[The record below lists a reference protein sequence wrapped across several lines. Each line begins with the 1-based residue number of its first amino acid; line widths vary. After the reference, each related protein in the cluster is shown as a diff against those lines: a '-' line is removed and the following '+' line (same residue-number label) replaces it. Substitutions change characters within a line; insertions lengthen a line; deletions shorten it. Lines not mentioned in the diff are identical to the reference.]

1 MKKIN
6 ITYNPYLIKTSVLI
20 EGKTPK
26 PNSRLNFGKIRLQE
40 WANNIADILV
50 EESRDKN
57 FQIEFVG
64 LETDFEDLQAAISEA
79 NDVSVSFIFKKK
91 PSVEEV
97 EHEVNRIFIDI
108 QNGPIEKLRDNSI
121 VEAFKKSKNQLF
133 EVNVVAT
140 MSSGKS
146 TLINALIDKKLMP
159 VANMAT
165 TATIVRIIDTEQ
177 DNFSAKAY
185 DKNGKVIREDSNII
199 YKTMKEWN
207 SDESISSIDIYG
219 RIPCVKSAGMK
230 LVLVDT
236 PGPNNSRDPHH
247 QQMTYRMLE
256 NSDKSLV
263 LFVMNGTQLN
273 VNDEKNFMDYVCD
286 CMAKGGKQSRE
297 RYIFAINKMDS
308 FNPEDESP
316 EDALKQAK
324 NVLEDNRI
332 LYPNIF
338 PVSAQAALEA
348 RTHPLIHN
356 VKDSYANILRN
367 FKEFAFDDYY
377 EYNHLPISV
386 QKRTESMLVKADEDT
401 GIEIHSGIVSIE
413 QAISLYVNKYARTQK
428 VRDLVDTFNNRL
440 NELKA
445 IASLKADIRD
455 NVKKKEELDKAI
467 KVIQDKIES
476 GRSAKTLSK
485 LIEKKELAKNV
496 TKDIND
502 FVDATT
508 NKINSIIFR
517 YSHST
522 KVRKSDAIRQVA
534 EVERESQSILN
545 QLDSHTNS
553 ILERGYRDLYEDII
567 EQYVSYIKDLGLAV
581 TDSKLTL
588 KPLDFVA
595 EDIADVDKLLR
606 SQTQTVD
613 EGKNVTRTK
622 RVSYNEKKTNWFW
635 EPWNWGTDRYEI
647 KWYDKKVTEWEANY
661 VEYVNMS
668 NVVCDYFEPIQ
679 DQLEEARIVA
689 KKHAKKESVRIKEQ
703 LKNFLV
709 KIDQNLQSKLN
720 ELKQSTET
728 SLQTKAEIAKQES
741 DLEWMKGIIERV
753 NGLINF

>member
-1 MKKIN
+1 M
-6 ITYNPYLIKTSVLI
+6 
-20 EGKTPK
+20 
-26 PNSRLNFGKIRLQE
+26 
-40 WANNIADILV
+40 

-57 FQIEFVG
+57 FLIEFVG

-79 NDVSVSFIFKKK
+79 KDVSVSFIFKKK

-108 QNGPIEKLRDNSI
+108 QNGPIEKLRDHSI

-348 RTHPLIHN
+348 RTQPLIHN
-356 VKDSYANILRN
+356 VKDSYANVLRN

-386 QKRTESMLVKADEDT
+386 QKRMESLLVNADEDLN
-401 GIEIHSGIVSIE
+401 IEIHSGIVSIE

-455 NVKKKEELDKAI
+455 NVKKKEELDEAI
-467 KVIQDKIES
+467 KVF
-476 GRSAKTLSK
+476 KTRLNLANQPK
-485 LIEKKELAKNV
+485 LCL
-496 TKDIND
+496 
-502 FVDATT
+502 
-508 NKINSIIFR
+508 
-517 YSHST
+517 H
-522 KVRKSDAIRQVA
+522 
-534 EVERESQSILN
+534 
-545 QLDSHTNS
+545 
-553 ILERGYRDLYEDII
+553 
-567 EQYVSYIKDLGLAV
+567 
-581 TDSKLTL
+581 
-588 KPLDFVA
+588 
-595 EDIADVDKLLR
+595 
-606 SQTQTVD
+606 
-613 EGKNVTRTK
+613 
-622 RVSYNEKKTNWFW
+622 
-635 EPWNWGTDRYEI
+635 
-647 KWYDKKVTEWEANY
+647 
-661 VEYVNMS
+661 
-668 NVVCDYFEPIQ
+668 
-679 DQLEEARIVA
+679 
-689 KKHAKKESVRIKEQ
+689 
-703 LKNFLV
+703 
-709 KIDQNLQSKLN
+709 
-720 ELKQSTET
+720 
-728 SLQTKAEIAKQES
+728 
-741 DLEWMKGIIERV
+741 
-753 NGLINF
+753 

>member
-1 MKKIN
+1 MKNIK

-79 NDVSVSFIFKKK
+79 KDVSVSFIFKKK

-108 QNGPIEKLRDNSI
+108 QNGPIEKLRDYSI

-348 RTHPLIHN
+348 RTQPLIHN
-356 VKDSYANILRN
+356 VKDSYANVLRN

-386 QKRTESMLVKADEDT
+386 QKRMESLLVNADEDLN
-401 GIEIHSGIVSIE
+401 IEIHSGIVSIE

-455 NVKKKEELDKAI
+455 NVKKREELDEAI

-485 LIEKKELAKNV
+485 LIENKQLAKNV
-496 TKDIND
+496 EDDIKEFVVATKD
-502 FVDATT
+502 
-508 NKINSIIFR
+508 KIEKIIWS
-517 YSHST
+517 YSKSQ
-522 KVRKSDAIRQVA
+522 KVKKSDAIKQVTA
-534 EVERESQSILN
+534 LQKECENILN
-545 QLDSHTNS
+545 KMDSRIST
-553 ILERGYRDLYEDII
+553 ILERGYRNLYEDII
-567 EQYVSYIKDLGLAV
+567 AQYVSYMENLGMTV
-581 TDSKLTL
+581 SDSKLTL
-588 KPLDFVA
+588 QPLDFVA
-595 EDIADVDKLLR
+595 EDIADLDKLLR
-606 SQTQTVD
+606 NQTQTFD
-613 EGKNVTRTK
+613 EGHNVTRTK
-622 RVSYNEKKTNWFW
+622 RVSCKEKKTNWFW
-635 EPWNWGTDRYEI
+635 EPWNWGTERYET
-647 KWYDKKVTEWEANY
+647 KWYNKTVTEWEANW
-661 VEYVNMS
+661 VEYVNMKT
-668 NVVCDYFEPIQ
+668 VAYEYLKPLQ
-679 DQLEEARIVA
+679 QQLVNAQEAAEE
-689 KKHAKKESVRIKEQ
+689 HAEKESVRIKEQ
-703 LKNFLV
+703 LKDFLV
-709 KIDQNLQSKLN
+709 KIDHSLQNKLK
-720 ELKQSTET
+720 ELKQSIGL
-728 SLQTKAEIAKQES
+728 SHQTTVEIAKQKS
-741 DLEWMKGIIERV
+741 DLKWMEEIIQRV

>member
-108 QNGPIEKLRDNSI
+108 QNGPIEKLRDHSI

-177 DNFSAKAY
+177 DYFSAKAY

-348 RTHPLIHN
+348 RTQPLIHN

-367 FKEFAFDDYY
+367 FKEFAFDAYY

-386 QKRTESMLVKADEDT
+386 QKRMESLLVNADEDLN
-401 GIEIHSGIVSIE
+401 IEIHSGIVSIE

-428 VRDLVDTFNNRL
+428 VKDLVDTFNNRL

-455 NVKKKEELDKAI
+455 NVKKKEELDEAI

-485 LIEKKELAKNV
+485 LIENKQLAKNV
-496 TKDIND
+496 KDDIKEFVVATKD
-502 FVDATT
+502 
-508 NKINSIIFR
+508 KIEKIIWSYR
-517 YSHST
+517 KSQ
-522 KVRKSDAIRQVA
+522 KVKKSDAIKQVTA
-534 EVERESQSILN
+534 LQKECENILN
-545 QLDSHTNS
+545 KMDSRIST
-553 ILERGYRDLYEDII
+553 ILERGYRNLYEDII
-567 EQYVSYIKDLGLAV
+567 AQYISYMENLGMTV

-588 KPLDFVA
+588 QPLDFVA
-595 EDIADVDKLLR
+595 EDIADLDKLLR
-606 SQTQTVD
+606 NQTQTVD
-613 EGKNVTRTK
+613 EGHNVTRTK
-622 RVSYNEKKTNWFW
+622 RVSNKEKKTNWFW
-635 EPWNWGTDRYEI
+635 EPWNWGTERYET
-647 KWYDKKVTEWEANY
+647 KWYNKTVTEWEANW
-661 VEYVNMS
+661 VEYVNMKT
-668 NVVCDYFEPIQ
+668 VAYEYLKPLQ
-679 DQLEEARIVA
+679 QQLVNAQEAA
-689 KKHAKKESVRIKEQ
+689 KEHAEKESVRIKEQ
-703 LKNFLV
+703 LKDFLV
-709 KIDQNLQSKLN
+709 KIDHSLQNKLK
-720 ELKQSTET
+720 ELKQSIGL
-728 SLQTKAEIAKQES
+728 SHQTKVEIAKQES
-741 DLEWMKGIIERV
+741 DLKWMEEIIQRV
-753 NGLINF
+753 NGLVNF

>member
-26 PNSRLNFGKIRLQE
+26 PNSRLNYGKIRLQE

-121 VEAFKKSKNQLF
+121 VEAFKKSKNQLL

-177 DNFSAKAY
+177 DNFSAIAY
-185 DKNGKVIREDSNII
+185 DKNGKVIKKDSDIV
-199 YKTMKEWN
+199 YRTMKEWN

-377 EYNHLPISV
+377 EYSHLPISV

-467 KVIQDKIES
+467 KVI
-476 GRSAKTLSK
+476 
-485 LIEKKELAKNV
+485 
-496 TKDIND
+496 
-502 FVDATT
+502 
-508 NKINSIIFR
+508 
-517 YSHST
+517 
-522 KVRKSDAIRQVA
+522 
-534 EVERESQSILN
+534 
-545 QLDSHTNS
+545 
-553 ILERGYRDLYEDII
+553 
-567 EQYVSYIKDLGLAV
+567 
-581 TDSKLTL
+581 
-588 KPLDFVA
+588 
-595 EDIADVDKLLR
+595 
-606 SQTQTVD
+606 
-613 EGKNVTRTK
+613 
-622 RVSYNEKKTNWFW
+622 
-635 EPWNWGTDRYEI
+635 
-647 KWYDKKVTEWEANY
+647 
-661 VEYVNMS
+661 
-668 NVVCDYFEPIQ
+668 
-679 DQLEEARIVA
+679 
-689 KKHAKKESVRIKEQ
+689 
-703 LKNFLV
+703 
-709 KIDQNLQSKLN
+709 
-720 ELKQSTET
+720 
-728 SLQTKAEIAKQES
+728 
-741 DLEWMKGIIERV
+741 
-753 NGLINF
+753 

>member
-79 NDVSVSFIFKKK
+79 KDVSVSFIFKKK

-108 QNGPIEKLRDNSI
+108 QNGPIEKLRDHSI

-185 DKNGKVIREDSNII
+185 DKNGKVVREDSNII

-348 RTHPLIHN
+348 RTQPLIHN
-356 VKDSYANILRN
+356 VKDSYANVLRN

-386 QKRTESMLVKADEDT
+386 QKRMESLLVNADEDLN
-401 GIEIHSGIVSIE
+401 IEIHSGIVSIE

-455 NVKKKEELDKAI
+455 NVKKKEELDEAI

-485 LIEKKELAKNV
+485 LIENKQLAKNV
-496 TKDIND
+496 KDDIKEFVVATKD
-502 FVDATT
+502 
-508 NKINSIIFR
+508 KIEKIIWS
-517 YSHST
+517 YSKSQ
-522 KVRKSDAIRQVA
+522 KVKKSDAIKQVTA
-534 EVERESQSILN
+534 LQKECENILN
-545 QLDSHTNS
+545 KMDSRIST
-553 ILERGYRDLYEDII
+553 ILERGYRNLYEDII
-567 EQYVSYIKDLGLAV
+567 AQYVSYIKDLGMTV
-581 TDSKLTL
+581 SDSKLTL
-588 KPLDFVA
+588 QPLDFVA
-595 EDIADVDKLLR
+595 EDIADLDKLLR
-606 SQTQTVD
+606 NQTQTVD
-613 EGKNVTRTK
+613 EGHNVTRTK
-622 RVSYNEKKTNWFW
+622 RVSYEEKKTNWFW
-635 EPWNWGTDRYEI
+635 EPWNWGTDRYET
-647 KWYDKKVTEWEANY
+647 KWYNKTVTEWEANW
-661 VEYVNMS
+661 VEYVNMKT
-668 NVVCDYFEPIQ
+668 VAYEYLKPLQ
-679 DQLEEARIVA
+679 QQLVNAQEAAEE
-689 KKHAKKESVRIKEQ
+689 HAEKESVRIKEQ
-703 LKNFLV
+703 LKDFLV
-709 KIDQNLQSKLN
+709 KIDHSLQNKLK
-720 ELKQSTET
+720 ELKQSIGL
-728 SLQTKAEIAKQES
+728 SHQTKLEIAKQES
-741 DLEWMKGIIERV
+741 DLKWMEEIIQRV
-753 NGLINF
+753 NGLVNF

>member
-1 MKKIN
+1 
-6 ITYNPYLIKTSVLI
+6 
-20 EGKTPK
+20 
-26 PNSRLNFGKIRLQE
+26 
-40 WANNIADILV
+40 
-50 EESRDKN
+50 
-57 FQIEFVG
+57 
-64 LETDFEDLQAAISEA
+64 
-79 NDVSVSFIFKKK
+79 
-91 PSVEEV
+91 
-97 EHEVNRIFIDI
+97 
-108 QNGPIEKLRDNSI
+108 
-121 VEAFKKSKNQLF
+121 
-133 EVNVVAT
+133 
-140 MSSGKS
+140 
-146 TLINALIDKKLMP
+146 
-159 VANMAT
+159 
-165 TATIVRIIDTEQ
+165 
-177 DNFSAKAY
+177 
-185 DKNGKVIREDSNII
+185 
-199 YKTMKEWN
+199 
-207 SDESISSIDIYG
+207 
-219 RIPCVKSAGMK
+219 
-230 LVLVDT
+230 
-236 PGPNNSRDPHH
+236 
-247 QQMTYRMLE
+247 MLE

-348 RTHPLIHN
+348 RTQPLIHN

-377 EYNHLPISV
+377 EYSHLPISI
-386 QKRTESMLVKADEDT
+386 QKRTETLLVKADEDT

-567 EQYVSYIKDLGLAV
+567 EQYVSYIKDLGLAM

-622 RVSYNEKKTNWFW
+622 RVSYKEKKTNWFW
-635 EPWNWGTDRYEI
+635 EPWNWGTDRYETN
-647 KWYDKKVTEWEANY
+647 WYDKKVTEWEANY

-679 DQLEEARIVA
+679 DQLEEARIA
-689 KKHAKKESVRIKEQ
+689 AEKHAKKESVRIKEQ
-703 LKNFLV
+703 LKGFLV

>member
-1 MKKIN
+1 MKNIK

-26 PNSRLNFGKIRLQE
+26 PNSRLNFRKIRLQE

-79 NDVSVSFIFKKK
+79 KDVSVSFIFKKK

-108 QNGPIEKLRDNSI
+108 QNGPIEKLRDHSI

-133 EVNVVAT
+133 EVNVVAI

-348 RTHPLIHN
+348 RTQPLIHN
-356 VKDSYANILRN
+356 VKDSYANVLRN

-386 QKRTESMLVKADEDT
+386 QKRMESLLVNADEDLN
-401 GIEIHSGIVSIE
+401 IEIHSGIVSIE

-455 NVKKKEELDKAI
+455 NVKKKEELDEAI

-485 LIEKKELAKNV
+485 LIENKQLAKNV
-496 TKDIND
+496 EDDIKEFVVATKD
-502 FVDATT
+502 
-508 NKINSIIFR
+508 KIEKIIWS
-517 YSHST
+517 YSKSQ
-522 KVRKSDAIRQVA
+522 KVKKSDAIKQVTA
-534 EVERESQSILN
+534 LQKECENILN
-545 QLDSHTNS
+545 KMDSRIST
-553 ILERGYRDLYEDII
+553 ILERGYRNLYEDII
-567 EQYVSYIKDLGLAV
+567 AQYVSYIENFGMTV
-581 TDSKLTL
+581 SDSKLTL
-588 KPLDFVA
+588 QPLDFVA
-595 EDIADVDKLLR
+595 EDIADLDKLLR
-606 SQTQTVD
+606 NQTQTFD
-613 EGKNVTRTK
+613 EGHNVTRTK
-622 RVSYNEKKTNWFW
+622 RVSYKEKKTNWFW
-635 EPWNWGTDRYEI
+635 EPWNWCTERYET
-647 KWYDKKVTEWEANY
+647 KWYNKTVTEWEANW
-661 VEYVNMS
+661 VEYVNMKT
-668 NVVCDYFEPIQ
+668 VAYEYLKPLQ
-679 DQLEEARIVA
+679 QQLVNAQEAAEE
-689 KKHAKKESVRIKEQ
+689 HAEKESVRIKEQ
-703 LKNFLV
+703 LKDFLV
-709 KIDQNLQSKLN
+709 I
-720 ELKQSTET
+720 
-728 SLQTKAEIAKQES
+728 IAKTKCAFFQNEMCIFCVFFAVS
-741 DLEWMKGIIERV
+741 QLV
-753 NGLINF
+753 LNVLLNGF

>member
-79 NDVSVSFIFKKK
+79 KDVSVSFIFKKK

-108 QNGPIEKLRDNSI
+108 QNGPIEKLRDHSI

-348 RTHPLIHN
+348 RTQPSIHN
-356 VKDSYANILRN
+356 VKDSYSNVLRN

-386 QKRTESMLVKADEDT
+386 QKRMESLLVNADEDLN
-401 GIEIHSGIVSIE
+401 IEIHSGIVSIE

-455 NVKKKEELDKAI
+455 NVKKKEELDEAI

-485 LIEKKELAKNV
+485 LIENKQLAKNV
-496 TKDIND
+496 KDDIKEFVVATKD
-502 FVDATT
+502 
-508 NKINSIIFR
+508 KIEKIIWS
-517 YSHST
+517 YSKSQ
-522 KVRKSDAIRQVA
+522 KVKKSDAIKQVTA
-534 EVERESQSILN
+534 LQKECENILN
-545 QLDSHTNS
+545 KMDSRIST
-553 ILERGYRDLYEDII
+553 ILERGYRNLYEDII
-567 EQYVSYIKDLGLAV
+567 AQYVSYIKDLDMTV
-581 TDSKLTL
+581 SDSKLTL
-588 KPLDFVA
+588 QPLDFVA
-595 EDIADVDKLLR
+595 EDIADLDKLLR
-606 SQTQTVD
+606 NQTQTVD
-613 EGKNVTRTK
+613 EGHNVTRTK
-622 RVSYNEKKTNWFW
+622 RVSYEEKKTNWFW
-635 EPWNWGTDRYEI
+635 EPWNWGTDRYET
-647 KWYDKKVTEWEANY
+647 KWYNKTVTEWEANW
-661 VEYVNMS
+661 VEYVNMKT
-668 NVVCDYFEPIQ
+668 VAYEYLKPLQ
-679 DQLEEARIVA
+679 QQLVNAQEAAEE
-689 KKHAKKESVRIKEQ
+689 HAEKESVRIKEQ
-703 LKNFLV
+703 LKDFLV
-709 KIDQNLQSKLN
+709 KIDHSLQNKLK
-720 ELKQSTET
+720 ELKQSIGL
-728 SLQTKAEIAKQES
+728 SHQTKLEIAKQES
-741 DLEWMKGIIERV
+741 DLKWMEEIIQRV
-753 NGLINF
+753 NGLVNF

>member
-1 MKKIN
+1 MKRIK
-6 ITYNPYLIKTSVLI
+6 ITYNPYLIKTSVLV
-20 EGKTPK
+20 EGKSPK
-26 PNSRLNFGKIRLQE
+26 PNSKLNFGKIRLQE
-40 WANNIADILV
+40 WSNNIVDILV
-50 EESRDKN
+50 EECRDRN

-64 LETDFEDLQAAISEA
+64 LETDFEDLQAAVSESKE
-79 NDVSVSFIFKKK
+79 VSASFDFKKK

-97 EHEVNRIFIDI
+97 EHEVNRIFVDI
-108 QNGPIEKLRDNSI
+108 QNGPIDKLRDKSI

-177 DNFSAKAY
+177 DNFSATAY
-185 DKNGKVIREDSNII
+185 DKNGKVIRQDSDIV
-199 YKTMKEWN
+199 YETMKEWN

-247 QQMTYRMLE
+247 QQLTYRMLE

-273 VNDEKNFMDYVCD
+273 VNDEKNLMDYVCD

-324 NVLEDNRI
+324 NVLEDNKI

-348 RTHPLIHN
+348 RTHPKIHN

-377 EYNHLPISV
+377 KYNHLPISV
-386 QKRTESMLVKADEDT
+386 QRKMEAMQTNADEDT
-401 GIEIHSGIVSIE
+401 SIEIHSGIVSIE

-428 VRDLVDTFNNRL
+428 VKDLVDTFNNRL

-496 TKDIND
+496 TEDINE
-502 FVDATT
+502 FVDVTT

-534 EVERESQSILN
+534 EVQGESQAILN
-545 QLDSHTNS
+545 KLDTRIAT

-567 EQYVSYIKDLGLAV
+567 AEYVSYIKDLGMDV
-581 TDSKLTL
+581 IDSKLAL

-595 EDIADVDKLLR
+595 EDIADVNKLLR
-606 SQTQTVD
+606 KQTQTVD

-622 RVSYNEKKTNWFW
+622 RVSYKEKKTNWFW
-635 EPWNWGTDRYEI
+635 TPWNWGTDRYET

-668 NVVCDYFEPIQ
+668 NVVSDYFEPIQ
-679 DQLEEARIVA
+679 DQLEKARVA
-689 KKHAKKESVRIKEQ
+689 AEEHAKKESARIKEQ
-703 LKNFLV
+703 LKDFLV
-709 KIDQNLQSKLN
+709 KIDRNLQCKLN
-720 ELKQSTET
+720 ELKHSTEI
-728 SLQTKAEIAKQES
+728 SQQTKAEIAKQES
-741 DLEWMKGIIERV
+741 NLEWMKGIIERV

>member
-1 MKKIN
+1 MKNIK

-79 NDVSVSFIFKKK
+79 KDVSVSFIFKKK

-108 QNGPIEKLRDNSI
+108 QNGPIEKLRDHSI

-236 PGPNNSRDPHH
+236 PGPNNSRAPHH

-348 RTHPLIHN
+348 RTQPLIHN
-356 VKDSYANILRN
+356 VKDSYANVLRN

-386 QKRTESMLVKADEDT
+386 QKRMESLLVNADEDLN
-401 GIEIHSGIVSIE
+401 IEIHSGIVSIE

-455 NVKKKEELDKAI
+455 NVKKKEELDEAI

-485 LIEKKELAKNV
+485 LIENKQLAKNV
-496 TKDIND
+496 EDDIKEFVVATKD
-502 FVDATT
+502 
-508 NKINSIIFR
+508 KIEKIIWS
-517 YSHST
+517 YSKSQ
-522 KVRKSDAIRQVA
+522 KVKKSDAIKQVTA
-534 EVERESQSILN
+534 LQKECENILN
-545 QLDSHTNS
+545 KMDSRIST
-553 ILERGYRDLYEDII
+553 ILERGYRNLYEDII
-567 EQYVSYIKDLGLAV
+567 AQYVSYMENLGMTV
-581 TDSKLTL
+581 SDSKLTL
-588 KPLDFVA
+588 QPLDFVA
-595 EDIADVDKLLR
+595 EDIADLDKLLR
-606 SQTQTVD
+606 NQTQTFD
-613 EGKNVTRTK
+613 EGHNVTRTK
-622 RVSYNEKKTNWFW
+622 RVSCKEKKTNWFW
-635 EPWNWGTDRYEI
+635 EPWNWGTERYET
-647 KWYDKKVTEWEANY
+647 KWYNKTVTEWEANW
-661 VEYVNMS
+661 VEYVNMKT
-668 NVVCDYFEPIQ
+668 VAYEYLKPLQ
-679 DQLEEARIVA
+679 QQLVNAQEAAEE
-689 KKHAKKESVRIKEQ
+689 HAEKESVRIKEQ
-703 LKNFLV
+703 LKDFLV
-709 KIDQNLQSKLN
+709 KIDHSLQNKLK
-720 ELKQSTET
+720 ELKQSIGL
-728 SLQTKAEIAKQES
+728 SHQTTVEIANR
-741 DLEWMKGIIERV
+741 RV
-753 NGLINF
+753 ISNGWRK

>member
-79 NDVSVSFIFKKK
+79 KDVSVSFIFKKK

-108 QNGPIEKLRDNSI
+108 QNGPIEKLRDHSI

-348 RTHPLIHN
+348 RTQPSIHN
-356 VKDSYANILRN
+356 VKDSYSNVLRN

-386 QKRTESMLVKADEDT
+386 QKRMESLLVNADEDLN
-401 GIEIHSGIVSIE
+401 IEIHSGIVSIE

-455 NVKKKEELDKAI
+455 NVKKKEELDEAI

-485 LIEKKELAKNV
+485 LIENKQLAKNV
-496 TKDIND
+496 KDDIKEFVVATKD
-502 FVDATT
+502 
-508 NKINSIIFR
+508 KIEKIIWS
-517 YSHST
+517 YSKSQ
-522 KVRKSDAIRQVA
+522 KVKKSDAIKQVTA
-534 EVERESQSILN
+534 LQKECENILN
-545 QLDSHTNS
+545 KMDSRIST
-553 ILERGYRDLYEDII
+553 ILERGYRNLYEDII
-567 EQYVSYIKDLGLAV
+567 AQYVSYIKDLGMTV
-581 TDSKLTL
+581 SDSKLTL
-588 KPLDFVA
+588 QPLDFVA
-595 EDIADVDKLLR
+595 EDIADLDKLLR
-606 SQTQTVD
+606 NQTQTVD
-613 EGKNVTRTK
+613 EGHNVTRTK
-622 RVSYNEKKTNWFW
+622 RVSYEEKKTNWFW
-635 EPWNWGTDRYEI
+635 EPWNWGTDRYET
-647 KWYDKKVTEWEANY
+647 KWYNKTVTEWEANW
-661 VEYVNMS
+661 VEYVNMKT
-668 NVVCDYFEPIQ
+668 VAYEYLKPLQ
-679 DQLEEARIVA
+679 QQLVNAQEAAEE
-689 KKHAKKESVRIKEQ
+689 HAEKESVRIKEQ
-703 LKNFLV
+703 LKDFLV
-709 KIDQNLQSKLN
+709 KIDHSLQNKLK
-720 ELKQSTET
+720 ELKQNIGLSH
-728 SLQTKAEIAKQES
+728 QTKLEIAKQES
-741 DLEWMKGIIERV
+741 DLKWMEEIIQRV
-753 NGLINF
+753 NGLVNF

>member
-79 NDVSVSFIFKKK
+79 KDVSASFIFKKK

-108 QNGPIEKLRDNSI
+108 QNGPIEKLRDHSI

-159 VANMAT
+159 AGNMAT

-199 YKTMKEWN
+199 YNTMKEWN
-207 SDESISSIDIYG
+207 SDESIFSIDIYG

-348 RTHPLIHN
+348 RTQPSIHN
-356 VKDSYANILRN
+356 VKDSYSNVLRN

-386 QKRTESMLVKADEDT
+386 QKRMESLLVNADEDLN
-401 GIEIHSGIVSIE
+401 IEIHSGIVSIE

-445 IASLKADIRD
+445 IASLKADIRN

-485 LIEKKELAKNV
+485 LIENKQLAKNV
-496 TKDIND
+496 KDDIKEFVVATKD
-502 FVDATT
+502 
-508 NKINSIIFR
+508 KIEKIIWS
-517 YSHST
+517 YSKSQ
-522 KVRKSDAIRQVA
+522 KVKKSDAIKQVTA
-534 EVERESQSILN
+534 LQKECENILN
-545 QLDSHTNS
+545 KMDSRIS
-553 ILERGYRDLYEDII
+553 IILERGYRNLYEDII
-567 EQYVSYIKDLGLAV
+567 AQYVSYIKDLGMTV
-581 TDSKLTL
+581 SDSKLTL
-588 KPLDFVA
+588 QPLDFVA
-595 EDIADVDKLLR
+595 EDIADLDKLLR
-606 SQTQTVD
+606 NQTQTVD
-613 EGKNVTRTK
+613 EGHNVTRTK
-622 RVSYNEKKTNWFW
+622 RVSYEEKKTNWFW
-635 EPWNWGTDRYEI
+635 EPWNWGTDRYET
-647 KWYDKKVTEWEANY
+647 KWYNKTVTEWEANW
-661 VEYVNMS
+661 VEYVNMKT
-668 NVVCDYFEPIQ
+668 VAYEYLKPLQ
-679 DQLEEARIVA
+679 QQLVNAQEAAEE
-689 KKHAKKESVRIKEQ
+689 HAEKESVRIKEQ
-703 LKNFLV
+703 LKDFLV
-709 KIDQNLQSKLN
+709 KIDHSLQNKLK
-720 ELKQSTET
+720 ELKQSIGL
-728 SLQTKAEIAKQES
+728 SHQTKLEIAKQES
-741 DLEWMKGIIERV
+741 DLKWMEEIIQRV
-753 NGLINF
+753 NGLVNF

>member
-79 NDVSVSFIFKKK
+79 KDVSVSFIFKKK

-108 QNGPIEKLRDNSI
+108 QNGPIEKLRDHSI

-348 RTHPLIHN
+348 RTQPSIHN
-356 VKDSYANILRN
+356 VKDSYSNVLRN

-386 QKRTESMLVKADEDT
+386 QKRMESLLVNADEDLN
-401 GIEIHSGIVSIE
+401 IEIHSGIVSIE

-455 NVKKKEELDKAI
+455 NVKKKEELDEAI

-485 LIEKKELAKNV
+485 LIENKQLAKNV
-496 TKDIND
+496 KDDIKEFVVATKD
-502 FVDATT
+502 
-508 NKINSIIFR
+508 KIEKIIWS
-517 YSHST
+517 YSKSQ
-522 KVRKSDAIRQVA
+522 KVKKSDAIKQVTA
-534 EVERESQSILN
+534 LQKECENILN
-545 QLDSHTNS
+545 KMDSRIST
-553 ILERGYRDLYEDII
+553 ILERGYRNLYEDII
-567 EQYVSYIKDLGLAV
+567 AQYVSYIKDLGMTV
-581 TDSKLTL
+581 SDSKLTL
-588 KPLDFVA
+588 QPLDFVA
-595 EDIADVDKLLR
+595 EDIADLDKLLR
-606 SQTQTVD
+606 NQTQTVD
-613 EGKNVTRTK
+613 EGHNVTRTK
-622 RVSYNEKKTNWFW
+622 RVSYEEKKTNWFW
-635 EPWNWGTDRYEI
+635 EPWNWGTDRYET
-647 KWYDKKVTEWEANY
+647 KWYNKTVTEWEANW
-661 VEYVNMS
+661 VEYVNMKT
-668 NVVCDYFEPIQ
+668 VAYEYLKPLQ
-679 DQLEEARIVA
+679 QQLVNAQEAAEE
-689 KKHAKKESVRIKEQ
+689 HAEKESVRIKEQ
-703 LKNFLV
+703 LKDFLV
-709 KIDQNLQSKLN
+709 KIDHSLQNKLK
-720 ELKQSTET
+720 ELKQSIGL
-728 SLQTKAEIAKQES
+728 SHQTKLEIAKQES
-741 DLEWMKGIIERV
+741 DLKWMEEIIQRV
-753 NGLINF
+753 NGLVNF

>member
-1 MKKIN
+1 MKNIK

-79 NDVSVSFIFKKK
+79 TNVSVSFIFKKK

-108 QNGPIEKLRDNSI
+108 QNGPIEKLRDHSI

-348 RTHPLIHN
+348 RTQSLIHN
-356 VKDSYANILRN
+356 VKDSYANVLRN

-386 QKRTESMLVKADEDT
+386 QKRMESLLVNADEDLN
-401 GIEIHSGIVSIE
+401 IEIHSGIVSIE

-455 NVKKKEELDKAI
+455 NVKKKEELDEAI

-485 LIEKKELAKNV
+485 LIENKQLAKNV
-496 TKDIND
+496 EDDIKEFVVATKD
-502 FVDATT
+502 
-508 NKINSIIFR
+508 KIEKIIWS
-517 YSHST
+517 YSKSQ
-522 KVRKSDAIRQVA
+522 KVKKSDAIKQVTA
-534 EVERESQSILN
+534 LQKECENILN
-545 QLDSHTNS
+545 KMDSRIST
-553 ILERGYRDLYEDII
+553 ILERGYRNLYEDII
-567 EQYVSYIKDLGLAV
+567 AQYVSYMENLGMTV
-581 TDSKLTL
+581 SDSKLTL
-588 KPLDFVA
+588 QPLDFVA
-595 EDIADVDKLLR
+595 EDIADLDKLLR
-606 SQTQTVD
+606 NQTQTFD
-613 EGKNVTRTK
+613 EGHNVTRTK
-622 RVSYNEKKTNWFW
+622 RVSCKEKKTNWFW
-635 EPWNWGTDRYEI
+635 EPWNWGTERYET
-647 KWYDKKVTEWEANY
+647 KWYNKTVTEWEANW
-661 VEYVNMS
+661 VEYVNMKT
-668 NVVCDYFEPIQ
+668 VAYEYLKPLQ
-679 DQLEEARIVA
+679 QQLVNAQEAAEE
-689 KKHAKKESVRIKEQ
+689 HAEKESVRIKEQ
-703 LKNFLV
+703 LKDFLV
-709 KIDQNLQSKLN
+709 KIDHSLQNKLK
-720 ELKQSTET
+720 ELKQSIGL
-728 SLQTKAEIAKQES
+728 SHQTTVEIAKQES
-741 DLEWMKGIIERV
+741 DLKWMEEIIQRV

>member
-1 MKKIN
+1 MKRIK
-6 ITYNPYLIKTSVLI
+6 ITYNPYLIKTSVLV
-20 EGKTPK
+20 EGKSPK
-26 PNSRLNFGKIRLQE
+26 PNSKLNFGKIRLQE
-40 WANNIADILV
+40 WSNNIVDILV
-50 EESRDKN
+50 EECRDRN

-64 LETDFEDLQAAISEA
+64 LETDFEDLQAAVSESKE
-79 NDVSVSFIFKKK
+79 VSASFDFKKK

-97 EHEVNRIFIDI
+97 EHKVNRIFVDI
-108 QNGPIEKLRDNSI
+108 QNGPIDKLRDKSI

-177 DNFSAKAY
+177 DNFSATAY
-185 DKNGKVIREDSNII
+185 DKNGKVIRQDSDIV
-199 YKTMKEWN
+199 YETMKEWN

-247 QQMTYRMLE
+247 QQLTYRMLE

-273 VNDEKNFMDYVCD
+273 VNDEKNLMDYVCY

-324 NVLEDNRI
+324 NVLEDNKI

-348 RTHPLIHN
+348 RTHPKIHN

-367 FKEFAFDDYY
+367 FKEFEFDDYY
-377 EYNHLPISV
+377 KYNHLPISV
-386 QKRTESMLVKADEDT
+386 KRKMEAMQTNADEDT
-401 GIEIHSGIVSIE
+401 SIEIHSGIVSIE

-428 VRDLVDTFNNRL
+428 VKDLVDTFNNRL

-496 TKDIND
+496 TEDINE
-502 FVDATT
+502 FVDVTT

-534 EVERESQSILN
+534 EVQGESQAILN
-545 QLDSHTNS
+545 KLDTRIAT

-567 EQYVSYIKDLGLAV
+567 AKYVSYIKNLGMDV
-581 TDSKLTL
+581 IDSKLAL
-588 KPLDFVA
+588 KPLYFVA
-595 EDIADVDKLLR
+595 EDIADVNKLLR
-606 SQTQTVD
+606 KQTQTVD

-622 RVSYNEKKTNWFW
+622 RVSYKEKKINWFW
-635 EPWNWGTDRYEI
+635 TPWNWGTDRYET

-668 NVVCDYFEPIQ
+668 NVVSDYFEPIQ
-679 DQLEEARIVA
+679 DQLEKARVA
-689 KKHAKKESVRIKEQ
+689 AEEHAKKESARIKEQ
-703 LKNFLV
+703 LKDFLV
-709 KIDQNLQSKLN
+709 KIDRNLQCKLN
-720 ELKQSTET
+720 ELKHSTEI
-728 SLQTKAEIAKQES
+728 SQQTKAEIAKQES

>member
-1 MKKIN
+1 M
-6 ITYNPYLIKTSVLI
+6 
-20 EGKTPK
+20 
-26 PNSRLNFGKIRLQE
+26 
-40 WANNIADILV
+40 
-50 EESRDKN
+50 
-57 FQIEFVG
+57 
-64 LETDFEDLQAAISEA
+64 
-79 NDVSVSFIFKKK
+79 
-91 PSVEEV
+91 
-97 EHEVNRIFIDI
+97 
-108 QNGPIEKLRDNSI
+108 
-121 VEAFKKSKNQLF
+121 
-133 EVNVVAT
+133 
-140 MSSGKS
+140 
-146 TLINALIDKKLMP
+146 INALIDKKLMP

-348 RTHPLIHN
+348 RTQPLIHN
-356 VKDSYANILRN
+356 VKDSYANVLRN

-386 QKRTESMLVKADEDT
+386 QKRMESLLVDADEDMN
-401 GIEIHSGIVSIE
+401 IEIHSGIVSIE

-440 NELKA
+440 NELKD

-455 NVKKKEELDKAI
+455 NVKKKE
-467 KVIQDKIES
+467 
-476 GRSAKTLSK
+476 
-485 LIEKKELAKNV
+485 
-496 TKDIND
+496 
-502 FVDATT
+502 
-508 NKINSIIFR
+508 
-517 YSHST
+517 
-522 KVRKSDAIRQVA
+522 
-534 EVERESQSILN
+534 
-545 QLDSHTNS
+545 
-553 ILERGYRDLYEDII
+553 
-567 EQYVSYIKDLGLAV
+567 
-581 TDSKLTL
+581 
-588 KPLDFVA
+588 
-595 EDIADVDKLLR
+595 
-606 SQTQTVD
+606 
-613 EGKNVTRTK
+613 
-622 RVSYNEKKTNWFW
+622 
-635 EPWNWGTDRYEI
+635 
-647 KWYDKKVTEWEANY
+647 
-661 VEYVNMS
+661 
-668 NVVCDYFEPIQ
+668 
-679 DQLEEARIVA
+679 
-689 KKHAKKESVRIKEQ
+689 
-703 LKNFLV
+703 
-709 KIDQNLQSKLN
+709 
-720 ELKQSTET
+720 
-728 SLQTKAEIAKQES
+728 
-741 DLEWMKGIIERV
+741 
-753 NGLINF
+753 

>member
-1 MKKIN
+1 
-6 ITYNPYLIKTSVLI
+6 
-20 EGKTPK
+20 
-26 PNSRLNFGKIRLQE
+26 
-40 WANNIADILV
+40 
-50 EESRDKN
+50 
-57 FQIEFVG
+57 
-64 LETDFEDLQAAISEA
+64 
-79 NDVSVSFIFKKK
+79 
-91 PSVEEV
+91 
-97 EHEVNRIFIDI
+97 
-108 QNGPIEKLRDNSI
+108 
-121 VEAFKKSKNQLF
+121 
-133 EVNVVAT
+133 
-140 MSSGKS
+140 
-146 TLINALIDKKLMP
+146 
-159 VANMAT
+159 
-165 TATIVRIIDTEQ
+165 
-177 DNFSAKAY
+177 
-185 DKNGKVIREDSNII
+185 
-199 YKTMKEWN
+199 
-207 SDESISSIDIYG
+207 
-219 RIPCVKSAGMK
+219 MK

-273 VNDEKNFMDYVCD
+273 VNDEKNLMDYVCD
-286 CMAKGGKQSRE
+286 CMTKGGKQSRE

-338 PVSAQAALEA
+338 PVSAQAALEV
-348 RTHPLIHN
+348 RTQPLYHN

-377 EYNHLPISV
+377 EYSHLPISV

-445 IASLKADIRD
+445 IVSLKADIRD

-567 EQYVSYIKDLGLAV
+567 EQYVSYIKDLGLAM

-622 RVSYNEKKTNWFW
+622 RVSYKEKKTNWFW
-635 EPWNWGTDRYEI
+635 EPWNWGTDRYETN
-647 KWYDKKVTEWEANY
+647 WYDKKVTEWEANY

-679 DQLEEARIVA
+679 DQLEEARIA
-689 KKHAKKESVRIKEQ
+689 AEKHAKKESVRIKEQ
-703 LKNFLV
+703 LKGFLV

>member
-1 MKKIN
+1 MKNIK

-79 NDVSVSFIFKKK
+79 KDVSVSFIFKKK

-108 QNGPIEKLRDNSI
+108 QNGPIEKLRDHSI

-348 RTHPLIHN
+348 RTQPSIHN
-356 VKDSYANILRN
+356 VKDSYSNVLRN

-386 QKRTESMLVKADEDT
+386 QKRMESLLVNADEDLN
-401 GIEIHSGIVSIE
+401 IEIHSGIVSIE

-455 NVKKKEELDKAI
+455 NVKKKEELDEAI

-485 LIEKKELAKNV
+485 LIENKQLAKNV
-496 TKDIND
+496 KDDIKEFVVATKD
-502 FVDATT
+502 
-508 NKINSIIFR
+508 KIEKIIWS
-517 YSHST
+517 YSKSQ
-522 KVRKSDAIRQVA
+522 KVKKSDAIKQVTA
-534 EVERESQSILN
+534 LQKECENILN
-545 QLDSHTNS
+545 KMDSRIST
-553 ILERGYRDLYEDII
+553 ILERGYRNLYEDII
-567 EQYVSYIKDLGLAV
+567 AQYVSYIKDLGMTV
-581 TDSKLTL
+581 SDSKLTL
-588 KPLDFVA
+588 QPLDFVA
-595 EDIADVDKLLR
+595 EDIADLDKLLR
-606 SQTQTVD
+606 NQTQTVD
-613 EGKNVTRTK
+613 EGHNVTRTK
-622 RVSYNEKKTNWFW
+622 RVSYEEKKTNWFW
-635 EPWNWGTDRYEI
+635 EPWNWGTDRYET
-647 KWYDKKVTEWEANY
+647 KWYNKTVTEWEANW
-661 VEYVNMS
+661 VEYVNMKT
-668 NVVCDYFEPIQ
+668 VAYEYLKPLQ
-679 DQLEEARIVA
+679 QQLVNAQEAAEE
-689 KKHAKKESVRIKEQ
+689 HAEKESVRIKEQ
-703 LKNFLV
+703 LKDFLV
-709 KIDQNLQSKLN
+709 KIDHSLQNKLK
-720 ELKQSTET
+720 ELKQSIGL
-728 SLQTKAEIAKQES
+728 SHQTKLEIAKQES
-741 DLEWMKGIIERV
+741 DLKWMEEIIQRV
-753 NGLINF
+753 NGLVNF

>member
-1 MKKIN
+1 M
-6 ITYNPYLIKTSVLI
+6 
-20 EGKTPK
+20 
-26 PNSRLNFGKIRLQE
+26 
-40 WANNIADILV
+40 
-50 EESRDKN
+50 
-57 FQIEFVG
+57 
-64 LETDFEDLQAAISEA
+64 
-79 NDVSVSFIFKKK
+79 
-91 PSVEEV
+91 
-97 EHEVNRIFIDI
+97 
-108 QNGPIEKLRDNSI
+108 
-121 VEAFKKSKNQLF
+121 
-133 EVNVVAT
+133 
-140 MSSGKS
+140 
-146 TLINALIDKKLMP
+146 
-159 VANMAT
+159 
-165 TATIVRIIDTEQ
+165 VRIIDTEQ
-177 DNFSAKAY
+177 DNFSAIAY
-185 DKNGKVIREDSNII
+185 DKNGKVIKKDSDIV
-199 YKTMKEWN
+199 YRTMKEWN

-377 EYNHLPISV
+377 EYSHLPISV

>member
-79 NDVSVSFIFKKK
+79 KDVSVSFIFKKK

-108 QNGPIEKLRDNSI
+108 QNGPIEKLRDHSI

-348 RTHPLIHN
+348 RTQPSIHN
-356 VKDSYANILRN
+356 VKDSYSNVLRN

-386 QKRTESMLVKADEDT
+386 QKRMESLLVNADEDLN
-401 GIEIHSGIVSIE
+401 IEIHSGIVSIE

-455 NVKKKEELDKAI
+455 NVKKKEELDEAI

-485 LIEKKELAKNV
+485 LIENKQLAKNV
-496 TKDIND
+496 KDDIKEFVVATKD
-502 FVDATT
+502 
-508 NKINSIIFR
+508 KIEKIIWS
-517 YSHST
+517 YSKSQ
-522 KVRKSDAIRQVA
+522 KVKKSDAIKQVTA
-534 EVERESQSILN
+534 LQKECENILN
-545 QLDSHTNS
+545 KMDSRIST
-553 ILERGYRDLYEDII
+553 ILERGYRNLYEDII
-567 EQYVSYIKDLGLAV
+567 AQYVSYIKDLGMTV
-581 TDSKLTL
+581 SDSKLTL
-588 KPLDFVA
+588 QPLDFVA
-595 EDIADVDKLLR
+595 EDIADLDKLLR
-606 SQTQTVD
+606 NQTQTVD
-613 EGKNVTRTK
+613 EGHNVTRTK
-622 RVSYNEKKTNWFW
+622 HVSYEEKKTNWFW
-635 EPWNWGTDRYEI
+635 EPWNWGTDRYET
-647 KWYDKKVTEWEANY
+647 KWYNKTVTEWEANW
-661 VEYVNMS
+661 VEYVNMKT
-668 NVVCDYFEPIQ
+668 VAYEYLKPLQ
-679 DQLEEARIVA
+679 QQLVNAQEAAEE
-689 KKHAKKESVRIKEQ
+689 HAEKESVRIKEQ
-703 LKNFLV
+703 LKDFLV
-709 KIDQNLQSKLN
+709 KIDHSLQNKLK
-720 ELKQSTET
+720 ELKQSIGL
-728 SLQTKAEIAKQES
+728 SHQTKLEIAKQES
-741 DLEWMKGIIERV
+741 DLKWMEEIIQRV
-753 NGLINF
+753 NGLVNF

>member
-1 MKKIN
+1 MKDVK
-6 ITYNPYLIKTSVLI
+6 ITYNPYLVKTSVLV
-20 EGKTPK
+20 EGKMPK

-50 EESRDKN
+50 EESRDRN
-57 FQIEFVG
+57 FNIEFVG
-64 LETDFEDLQAAISEA
+64 LETDFEDLQAAISESK
-79 NDVSVSFIFKKK
+79 DVSASFVFKKK
-91 PSVEEV
+91 PSVDEV
-97 EHEVNRIFIDI
+97 EHEVNKIFIDI

-177 DNFSAKAY
+177 DNFSAVAY
-185 DKNGKVIREDSNII
+185 DKNGKVIKRDSDIV

-219 RIPCVKSAGMK
+219 KIPCVKSAGMK

-247 QQMTYRMLE
+247 QQMTYKMLE

-297 RYIFAINKMDS
+297 RYIFAINKMDN
-308 FNPEDESP
+308 FNPEDEDP

-324 NVLEDNRI
+324 SVLEDNRI

-356 VKDSYANILRN
+356 VKDSYANILKN
-367 FKEFAFDDYY
+367 FKGFAFDSYY
-377 EYNHLPISV
+377 SYNHLPISV
-386 QKRTESMLVKADEDT
+386 QKQTEAMLADANKDT
-401 GIEIHSGIVSIE
+401 SIEIHSGIVSIE

-428 VRDLVDTFNNRL
+428 VKDLVDTFNNRL

-455 NVKKKEELDKAI
+455 NVQKKEELDKAI
-467 KVIQDKIES
+467 KVIQGKIES
-476 GRSAKTLSK
+476 GRSAKTLST
-485 LIEKKELAKNV
+485 LIEKKQLAENV

-502 FVDATT
+502 YVNATK
-508 NKINSIIFR
+508 NKINKIILR
-517 YSHST
+517 YNST
-522 KVRKSDAIRQVA
+522 KIRKSDAIRQVA
-534 EVERESQSILN
+534 EVQGETQAIIN
-545 QLDSHTNS
+545 QLDSRTS
-553 ILERGYRDLYEDII
+553 AILERGYRDLYRDILALYI
-567 EQYVSYIKDLGLAV
+567 SYVKELGMTVAN
-581 TDSKLTL
+581 SKLKL

-595 EDIADVDKLLR
+595 EDISDVDYLLR
-606 SQTQTVD
+606 KQTQTVD
-613 EGKNVTRTK
+613 EGHNVTRTK
-622 RVSYNEKKTNWFW
+622 RVSYKEKKTNWFW
-635 EPWNWGTDRYEI
+635 TPWNWGTDRYDT
-647 KWYDKKVTEWEANY
+647 KWRDKKVTEWEANY
-661 VEYVNMS
+661 VEYVNMHA
-668 NVVCDYFEPIQ
+668 VVNEYFKPIQ
-679 DQLEEARIVA
+679 RQLDDAKKAVAEHAEKESARIKDLMKVFLTEID
-689 KKHAKKESVRIKEQ
+689 KK
-703 LKNFLV
+703 L
-709 KIDQNLQSKLN
+709 QNKLN
-720 ELKQSTET
+720 ELKQSTE
-728 SLQTKAEIAKQES
+728 SSRQTQAEIAQQERN
-741 DLEWMKGIIERV
+741 LKWMEGIIQRV

>member
-1 MKKIN
+1 MKQIK

-20 EGKTPK
+20 DGKVPK

-40 WANNIADILV
+40 WANNIAKILV
-50 EESRDKN
+50 EESRDRN
-57 FQIEFVG
+57 FIIEFIG
-64 LETDFEDLQAAISEA
+64 LETDFEDLRAAISEA
-79 NDVSVSFIFKKK
+79 KDVSASFIFKKK

-108 QNGPIEKLRDNSI
+108 QNGPIEKLRDHSI

-348 RTHPLIHN
+348 RTQPLIHN
-356 VKDSYANILRN
+356 VKDSYANVLRN

-386 QKRTESMLVKADEDT
+386 QKRMESLLVDADKDMN
-401 GIEIHSGIVSIE
+401 IEIHSGIVSIE

-455 NVKKKEELDKAI
+455 NVKKKEELDEAI

-485 LIEKKELAKNV
+485 LIENKQLAKNV
-496 TKDIND
+496 KDDIKEFVVATKD
-502 FVDATT
+502 
-508 NKINSIIFR
+508 KIEKIIWS
-517 YSHST
+517 YSKSQ
-522 KVRKSDAIRQVA
+522 KVKKSDAIKQVTA
-534 EVERESQSILN
+534 LQKECENILN
-545 QLDSHTNS
+545 KMDSRIST
-553 ILERGYRDLYEDII
+553 ILERGYRNLYEDII
-567 EQYVSYIKDLGLAV
+567 AQYVSYIKDLGMTV
-581 TDSKLTL
+581 SDSKLTL
-588 KPLDFVA
+588 QPLDFVA
-595 EDIADVDKLLR
+595 EDIADLDKLLR
-606 SQTQTVD
+606 NQTQTVD
-613 EGKNVTRTK
+613 EGHNVTRTK
-622 RVSYNEKKTNWFW
+622 RVSYEEKKTNWFW
-635 EPWNWGTDRYEI
+635 EPWNWGTDRYET
-647 KWYDKKVTEWEANY
+647 KWYNKTVTEWEANW
-661 VEYVNMS
+661 VEYVNMKT
-668 NVVCDYFEPIQ
+668 VAYEYLKPLQ
-679 DQLEEARIVA
+679 QQLVNAQEAAEE
-689 KKHAKKESVRIKEQ
+689 HAEKESVRIKEQ
-703 LKNFLV
+703 LKDFLV
-709 KIDQNLQSKLN
+709 KIDHSLQNKLK
-720 ELKQSTET
+720 ELKQSIGL
-728 SLQTKAEIAKQES
+728 SHQTKLEIAKQES
-741 DLEWMKGIIERV
+741 DLKWMEEIIQRV
-753 NGLINF
+753 NGLVNF

>member
-79 NDVSVSFIFKKK
+79 KDVSVSFIFKKK

-108 QNGPIEKLRDNSI
+108 QNGPIEKLRDHSI

-348 RTHPLIHN
+348 RTQPSIHN
-356 VKDSYANILRN
+356 VKDSYSNVLRN

-386 QKRTESMLVKADEDT
+386 QKRMESLLVNADEDLN
-401 GIEIHSGIVSIE
+401 IEIHSGIVSIE

-445 IASLKADIRD
+445 IASLKADIRN

-485 LIEKKELAKNV
+485 LIENKQLAKNV
-496 TKDIND
+496 KDDIKEFVVATKD
-502 FVDATT
+502 
-508 NKINSIIFR
+508 KIEKIIWS
-517 YSHST
+517 YSKSQ
-522 KVRKSDAIRQVA
+522 KVKKSDAIKQVTA
-534 EVERESQSILN
+534 LQKECENILN
-545 QLDSHTNS
+545 KMDSRIST
-553 ILERGYRDLYEDII
+553 ILERGYRNLYEDII
-567 EQYVSYIKDLGLAV
+567 AQYVSYIKDLGMTV
-581 TDSKLTL
+581 SDSKLTL
-588 KPLDFVA
+588 QPLDFVA
-595 EDIADVDKLLR
+595 EDIADLDKLLR
-606 SQTQTVD
+606 NQTQTVD
-613 EGKNVTRTK
+613 EGHNVTRTK
-622 RVSYNEKKTNWFW
+622 RVSYEEKKTNWFW
-635 EPWNWGTDRYEI
+635 EPWNWGTDRYET
-647 KWYDKKVTEWEANY
+647 KWYNKTVTEWEANW
-661 VEYVNMS
+661 VEYVNMKT
-668 NVVCDYFEPIQ
+668 VAYEYLKPLQ
-679 DQLEEARIVA
+679 QQLVNAQEAAEE
-689 KKHAKKESVRIKEQ
+689 HAEKESVRIKEQ
-703 LKNFLV
+703 LKDFLV
-709 KIDQNLQSKLN
+709 KIDHSLQNKLK
-720 ELKQSTET
+720 ELKQSIGL
-728 SLQTKAEIAKQES
+728 SHQTKLEIAKQES
-741 DLEWMKGIIERV
+741 DLKWMEEIIQRV
-753 NGLINF
+753 NGLVNF